1 MAALVY
7 WRRHPRRGQSVTDH
21 SAQSDEPPA
30 GLAGHVWPDLD
41 CLAGLWM
48 LRRWGGYA
56 AAPLRFVPG
65 GTRVPGDQP
74 WVHVDTGG
82 GPFDHHDSADRGL
95 SSAELVRRSVRPDD
109 WALEHLA
116 AAITADDHALA
127 GDSGPLRAR
136 DLIAGL
142 NLRFPDQPEQV
153 LLAIEPCFEA
163 WYAAAAQREEQRR
176 AFADRIEFDTPWG
189 LGVAVE
195 SAAGVA
201 SRDAYG
207 MGAVLFAYRDPR
219 GWMGVAAQARSAVDL
234 SGAYATLLRIDP
246 GADWYLHPGRRLL
259 LCGSPKAPPRVPSA
273 LSLDELIDVL
283 SAEP

>member
-1 MAALVY
+1 MADDTANN
-7 WRRHPRRGQSVTDH
+7 
-21 SAQSDEPPA
+21 AQTEPPP
-30 GLAGHVWPDLD
+30 GLAGHLWPDLD

-48 LRRWGGYA
+48 LRRWGGHA
-56 AAPLRFVPG
+56 AAPLRFVPA
-65 GTRVPGDQP
+65 GTRVPGEQP

-82 GPFDHHDSADRGL
+82 GPFDHHDSADRSL
-95 SSAELVRRSVRPDD
+95 SSAELVRRAIRPDD
-109 WALEHLA
+109 WALEQLA
-116 AAITADDHALA
+116 AAVTADDQAQA

-136 DLIAGL
+136 ELIAGL
-142 NLRFPDQPEQV
+142 NLRFPGEPEQV

-163 WYAAAAQREEQRR
+163 WYAAAGQREEQRR

-195 SAAGVA
+195 SAAGVS

-207 MGAVLFAYRDPR
+207 MGAVLFAYRDAH
-219 GWMGVAAQARSAVDL
+219 GMGVAAQARSAVDL
-234 SGAYATLLRIDP
+234 SAAYATLRRIDP

-259 LCGSPKAPPRVPSA
+259 LCGSAKAPPRAPSA

-283 SAEP
+283 SAEA